1 VLAKHAS
8 IREDQARQ
16 AAVVTKVVTD
26 MGNDPD
32 LTALAL
38 AKTKLTMANF
48 SRAQEFEA
56 DGIGVG
62 IAARAGY
69 DPYGAVRYLNSMQRN
84 ASVKSSGSSTDQ
96 DYVEF
101 MSSHPATPAR
111 IRNAIA
117 NARQFSAPGGGER
130 DRAVFLAALNGMV
143 FGEDPSEGFVR
154 GRRFL
159 HPKLGFT
166 FEAPPNFTL
175 ENTAEAVLGVRDGG
189 GQAMRVDV
197 VRVPA
202 EQSLSD
208 YLRSG
213 WMDNVSAISAENFE
227 INGFPAAG
235 ATATGG
241 EWTFRLYAVRFG
253 SEVYRF
259 IFAAKQLTPATE
271 RTFRASIG
279 TFRRMTLKEIR
290 GAKPLKISIVT
301 VRAGDTI
308 DSLSQ
313 RMALPDHK
321 RERFMALNELSATE
335 QLKPGSQLKLVI
347 E

>member
-1 VLAKHAS
+1 
-8 IREDQARQ
+8 
-16 AAVVTKVVTD
+16 
-26 MGNDPD
+26 M
-32 LTALAL
+32 
-38 AKTKLTMANF
+38 
-48 SRAQEFEA
+48 
-56 DGIGVG
+56 
-62 IAARAGY
+62 
-69 DPYGAVRYLNSMQRN
+69 
-84 ASVKSSGSSTDQ
+84 
-96 DYVEF
+96 
-101 MSSHPATPAR
+101 
-111 IRNAIA
+111 
-117 NARQFSAPGGGER
+117 FSAVG
-130 DRAVFLAALNGMV
+130 L
-143 FGEDPSEGFVR
+143 
-154 GRRFL
+154 
-159 HPKLGFT
+159 LGD
-166 FEAPPNFTL
+166 
-175 ENTAEAVLGVRDGG
+175 GHGG
-189 GQAMRVDV
+189 GQAMRVVV

-202 EQSLSD
+202 DQSLSD

-213 WMDNVSAISAENFE
+213 WIDNVSAVSAENFE

-301 VRAGDTI
+301 VRAGDTV

-313 RMALPDHK
+313 RMALPDHT
-321 RERFMALNELSATE
+321 RERFLALNELSASDK
-335 QLKPGSQLKLVI
+335 LKPGSQLKLVV